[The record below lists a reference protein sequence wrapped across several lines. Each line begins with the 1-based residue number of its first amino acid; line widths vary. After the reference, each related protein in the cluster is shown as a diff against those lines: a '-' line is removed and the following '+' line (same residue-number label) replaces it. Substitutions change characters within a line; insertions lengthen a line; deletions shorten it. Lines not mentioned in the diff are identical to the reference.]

1 MSSGEL
7 AVEGT
12 HFAARSHSLDLVC
25 CGFSTPLAPCFPAGD
40 RRVRGPAG
48 EICIVRTRTVGLFT
62 SFCVTSSN
70 IPLENPFDL
79 GAASSSSFFSII
91 AADFV
96 FPQIADFVANCALW
110 PRGRLEDSPL
120 KIVSVRHIPFPDD
133 SI

>member
-1 MSSGEL
+1 MPSGEL

-25 CGFSTPLAPCFPAGD
+25 CGFSAPLAPCFPAGD

-70 IPLENPFDL
+70 ITGENDL
-79 GAASSSSFFSII
+79 ISGRLHQVLFFQSSRRILYFLRLPTLWPTVHYGPWAAS
-91 AADFV
+91 
-96 FPQIADFVANCALW
+96 
-110 PRGRLEDSPL
+110 
-120 KIVSVRHIPFPDD
+120 KIWR
-133 SI
+133 